1 MIIDTKNWGNLR
13 KARFIYLSKNNID
26 FFPELVPFPVYDI
39 FIFYKLLNVFFL
51 FHDRFLAMGNL
62 RDASHGWDKET
73 TGIKS
78 AWLSPIRFNPVHHIS
93 FANISFSFAFI

>member
-1 MIIDTKNWGNLR
+1 MKKSKESKIHI
-13 KARFIYLSKNNID
+13 FIKKNID

-62 RDASHGWDKET
+62 RDAKGVFGLCFQT
-73 TGIKS
+73 TI
-78 AWLSPIRFNPVHHIS
+78 
-93 FANISFSFAFI
+93 FSF